1 MIAFGKEQETFEKEH
16 QAFGKEQPL
25 GKGRLCM
32 SVAVEQQSQNGT
44 HGLESRGKS
53 WSKGEHE
60 KS

>member
-1 MIAFGKEQETFEKEH
+1 MIAFGKGQETFEKEH

-44 HGLESRGKS
+44 HGLEE
-53 WSKGEHE
+53 KG
-60 KS
+60 